1 MKLTVIYNN
10 NVVQLDVYEDME
22 LENLITYSES
32 EMENSFDQCQLMH
45 NNKPLVGAKR
55 TLKELGILDSDI
67 IMIVDRAQVQQSQ
80 SRPQAQSRQST
91 ADVNL
96 SALTDGITSNT
107 FNQVN
112 VDDKLSMTETSSTNI
127 LLDKTSQ
134 QWSPATRLVD
144 YVAIVGF
151 DFEANQRN
159 AKGRI
164 LQRFPE
170 KDWPDTRFIE
180 GIEFFCQP
188 LGWELTT
195 TPNQSHKYVPKFFQ
209 FVLTDIDVDRHY
221 CACLTFYEAVQRNIQ
236 SQHHQQQQQQQQH
249 DQELQ
254 QLQQT
259 QPQNHEDLLY
269 APKCIV
275 LISRLDYREVFRNC
289 LSIIYAVHVDNLRY
303 SLETLIGNLL
313 TAVKVPLYGGPS
325 VRFSLSAGDCLS
337 LQPPKTVTIPVTGTT
352 VYRLLEHL
360 GINNVVELFY
370 ALLTEHKILFYSQ
383 SYTRLNEACQGL
395 ISLMYPFK
403 YSHTYIPI
411 LPATLIEFLSTPTPF
426 IIGVHSSLKREISD
440 LLDVIVVD
448 IDGGSVKIPD
458 SLHVA
463 QLEEPYNSQL
473 ITLLLHITRP
483 QIIHADDAFNKSS
496 HVQPSSPDIMDK
508 EIRAIFLRTIT
519 QILQGYRSCLT
530 VVRIHPRSLISF
542 HKASFLGQRGFVD
555 NEFMTRL
562 LESMFFEKFVESRG
576 LPYRECDLFDDLHA
590 TLHERLQEERNDII
604 AIIRHI
610 KNLAHSL
617 WEHEN
622 PFSRPANQKALKP
635 SEENATRAVTKPFP
649 ILDREKI
656 ASTIAKEDR
665 KNSQTL
671 SEKSKSVAP
680 SLGLQSSYHYGQ
692 EASDS
697 SYDQFVPMGI
707 TAEQVKSEFNANEFV
722 INSARRLE
730 VMRNCVNC
738 IFDNKISDARKALP
752 AVLKALKNKSNRL
765 ALIDELACHL
775 GSQRAVLEHQQFD
788 LVVRLMNCAL
798 QHETHIDLN
807 GVAAKILPLAMEFCR
822 RLCTGVIQFAFTC
835 IQDHPVWSNQ
845 QFWES
850 SFYLDVEKD
859 VIALY
864 EPGMVQNAHQSNN
877 DIDLPNGENSN
888 NELKSS
894 PSSSSSLNK
903 TIINNSTQDICSDS
917 GLEVASKQ
925 LQLLNKLKEE
935 NRKDYVEK
943 WSKDEESTVYSQAVH
958 YANRIVC
965 MKVPLDIATR
975 STKNSNSN
983 SNDPH
988 MPPLGGNSS
997 QRTHSNGSD
1006 RNSNSDEESGFEDEA
1021 HVTNFS
1027 NSEIAA
1033 GVVKFVTRF
1042 VDKVCIDSCVGEEHI
1057 KALHTMVPQVVA
1069 MQIETLESVYRE
1081 SKRLPPVMKPKIT
1094 NPDMIEGEEIL
1105 MPGLR
1110 TYLLPDGRDKD
1121 NVKDESIGAQ
1131 IGGPVYLPAEG
1142 GIFVTNYRVIFKGR
1156 PCDPFYCEQTVVRS
1170 FPTATLTKEKRI
1182 TVHAVPAV
1190 DQYLQEGL
1198 QLRSNTFQLIRVAFD
1213 EEVTSESI
1221 DGFRKHVIRQR
1232 SPANIFQLFAFTSQ
1246 LVIPNKSIL
1255 LMQKTKNPKSATL
1268 KGFAKRTF
1276 MRTAQKAGLKKK
1288 DPNKNRYIFEGFSGN
1303 AKDSRTLA
1311 VGSTASSSSISD
1323 HLRSNEQADSLN
1335 ESTTSSDSQHRTS
1348 LTHLTSTMPRSTSNS
1363 SNSVITATPHIKI
1376 NQTSTNTLAKM
1387 AQMNYVK
1394 DYFRL
1399 NLGSITSSTQSSSNS
1414 SNMALSNFFQGSS
1427 NKHQRTYSNTNNS
1440 VDQCFITSVNLNYS
1454 VTRSYPGLVVVPS
1467 SLSDDCIVR
1476 ISRFYKSGRF
1486 PAVVWRHARTKALL
1500 LRSSGFQ
1507 GKGVIDAFKKT
1518 GQILYIM
1525 TEKALIKSI
1534 KPELYRSCEF
1544 IPLELHEVRQVKN
1557 NFVKFLRACVPSA
1570 PLPPHESESSLAKT
1584 IESLEWFVQ
1593 LKSILE
1599 CANNIVDLI
1608 DSQGKH
1614 VLLAIEEGWDL
1625 TPQITSIAQLCL
1637 DPYYRTFEG
1646 FRVLIEKEWLAFG
1659 HRFSHRSNH
1668 TIATPTS
1675 GFAPMFLQFLDLV
1688 HQIHSQF
1695 PLSFEFNQYYLKF
1708 IAYHHVSCRFRTFL
1722 LDCEAERSECGWLNE
1737 EIVSP
1742 AQTISS
1748 FGTKSN
1754 YVSSSGASSGS
1765 NNSSSNVNLNAIGRH
1780 SRQGSEV
1787 SDISLASSNQ
1797 NSNHH
1802 QETSTAKLTPT
1813 GQSSG
1818 SSNSK
1823 TLTPTPINTIGT
1835 SFWDYAD
1842 RLWNQSPIFFNYYY
1856 TPVNFLD
1863 PSKNIVL
1870 RPSSNM
1876 TMFKLWDYYTSEDL
1890 IHGPSYDTEVFNMN
1904 RQHQEELQAST
1915 DQSKASKRR
1924 LVVTNYDCIHLTQPD
1939 GLTHSMGELKSIE
1952 HEYNLNP
1959 SQWSNLWS
1967 KIETSL
1973 PVD

>member
-1 MKLTVIYNN
+1 
-10 NVVQLDVYEDME
+10 
-22 LENLITYSES
+22 
-32 EMENSFDQCQLMH
+32 
-45 NNKPLVGAKR
+45 
-55 TLKELGILDSDI
+55 
-67 IMIVDRAQVQQSQ
+67 
-80 SRPQAQSRQST
+80 
-91 ADVNL
+91 
-96 SALTDGITSNT
+96 
-107 FNQVN
+107 
-112 VDDKLSMTETSSTNI
+112 MT
-127 LLDKTSQ
+127 
-134 QWSPATRLVD
+134 TRLVD

-151 DFEANQRN
+151 NFEANQRN
-159 AKGRI
+159 VKGRI

-170 KDWPDTRFIE
+170 KDWPDTSFIE

-188 LGWELTT
+188 LGWEI
-195 TPNQSHKYVPKFFQ
+195 TPASDEQSQKLVPKFFQ

-221 CACLTFYEAVQRNIQ
+221 CACLTFYEAVQIRTQQSSQHQEQ
-236 SQHHQQQQQQQQH
+236 SQHQQQH
-249 DQELQ
+249 Q
-254 QLQQT
+254 QLQQFDI
-259 QPQNHEDLLY
+259 ELFY

-289 LSIIYAVHVDNLRY
+289 LNVFYAVHVDNLRY

-313 TAVKVPLYGGPS
+313 TCVKVPLYGGPS
-325 VRFSLSAGDCLS
+325 IRFSLSAGDCLA
-337 LQPPKTVTIPVTGTT
+337 LQPPQTGTIPVTSTT
-352 VYRLLEHL
+352 VYRLIEHL

-370 ALLTEHKILFYSQ
+370 ALLTEHKILFYSR

-426 IIGVHSSLKREISD
+426 IIGVHSSLKKEISD

-448 IDGGSVKIPD
+448 FDGGSVKIPD

-463 QLEEPYNSQL
+463 HLEEPYNSQL
-473 ITLLLHITRP
+473 ITLLIHITRP
-483 QIIHADDAFNKSS
+483 QIIHADDAFIKPSYA
-496 HVQPSSPDIMDK
+496 QPSSPDIMDK

-530 VVRIHPRSLISF
+530 VIRIHPKSLISF

-576 LPYRECDLFDDLHA
+576 LPHRDCDLFDDLHA
-590 TLHERLQEERNDII
+590 TLHERLQEERNDINV
-604 AIIRHI
+604 IIRHI

-622 PFSRPANQKALKP
+622 PVSRPPNQKALKP
-635 SEENATRAVTKPFP
+635 TKENATKIVTKPFP
-649 ILDREKI
+649 ALDGEKI
-656 ASTIAKEDR
+656 AAIIAKETR
-665 KNSQTL
+665 KNSETL
-671 SEKSKSVAP
+671 SEKSSPLTYESHSNQQNGIEA
-680 SLGLQSSYHYGQ
+680 LGAQMMSQVKY
-692 EASDS
+692 
-697 SYDQFVPMGI
+697 QFVPMGLS
-707 TAEQVKSEFNANEFV
+707 AEQVKNEFNANEFV

-752 AVLKALKNKSNRL
+752 AVLKALKNKANRL

-798 QHETHIDLN
+798 QHESHIDLN

-859 VIALY
+859 IKALY
-864 EPGMVQNAHQSNN
+864 RPNN
-877 DIDLPNGENSN
+877 TRSTSVEREMSHNNSSA
-888 NELKSS
+888 ELKSG
-894 PSSSSSLNK
+894 SSSSTLNR
-903 TIINNSTQDICSDS
+903 TIVNNSKENICSES
-917 GLEVASKQ
+917 GLEVASRQ
-925 LQLLNKLKEE
+925 LQLLNKLPDDKRKELIA
-935 NRKDYVEK
+935 R
-943 WSKDEESTVYSQAVH
+943 WSQDEESTVYSQAVH

-965 MKVPLDIATR
+965 MKVPLDIAVR
-975 STKNSNSN
+975 NSKATGNN
-983 SNDPH
+983 GNDQGPV
-988 MPPLGGNSS
+988 GGNLS

-1006 RNSNSDEESGFEDEA
+1006 RNSNSDEESGFEDENNL
-1021 HVTNFS
+1021 VNFS
-1027 NSEIAA
+1027 NSEVAA
-1033 GVVKFVTRF
+1033 SVVKFVTRF
-1042 VDKVCIDSCVGEEHI
+1042 VDKVCIESCVGDEHI
-1057 KALHTMVPQVVA
+1057 RALHTMIPQVVA

-1094 NPDMIEGEEIL
+1094 NPDMIEGEEVL

-1121 NVKDESIGAQ
+1121 NVKDESIGAH

-1142 GIFVTNYRVIFKGR
+1142 AIFITNYRIIFKGR
-1156 PCDPFYCEQTVVRS
+1156 PCDPFYSEQTVVRS

-1213 EEVTSESI
+1213 EEVTSDNI
-1221 DGFRKHVIRQR
+1221 DGFKKHVTRQR

-1246 LVIPNKSIL
+1246 LVIPNKSII

-1276 MRTAQKAGLKKK
+1276 MKTAQKAGLKKK
-1288 DPNKNRYIFEGFSGN
+1288 DPNKNRYISEGFSGS

-1311 VGSTASSSSISD
+1311 IGSTASSSSISD

-1335 ESTTSSDSQHRTS
+1335 ESTSSDHSQHQSS
-1348 LTHLTSTMPRSTSNS
+1348 LHLTSTIPRSTLAS
-1363 SNSVITATPHIKI
+1363 SNSVAPPHIKI
-1376 NQTSTNTLAKM
+1376 NGTSANTLVKM
-1387 AQMNYVK
+1387 SQMNYVK

-1399 NLGSITSSTQSSSNS
+1399 NLGSISTSNNGSNGS
-1414 SNMALSNFFQGSS
+1414 SNMPLSNFFQSS
-1427 NKHQRTYSNTNNS
+1427 SSKHQRTNSNSYNNIE
-1440 VDQCFITSVNLNYS
+1440 QCFITSVNLNYS
-1454 VTRSYPGLVVVPS
+1454 VTRSYPGLIVLPS
-1467 SLSDDCIVR
+1467 GITDECIIR
-1476 ISRFYKSGRF
+1476 ISRFYKSSRF

-1507 GKGVIDAFKKT
+1507 GKGIFDMFKKT

-1525 TEKALIKSI
+1525 TDKALIKSI
-1534 KPELYRSCEF
+1534 KPEMHRSCEF
-1544 IPLELHEVRQVKN
+1544 IPLDLHEVRQVKN
-1557 NFVKFLRACVPSA
+1557 NFVKFLRVCIPSA
-1570 PLPPHESESSLAKT
+1570 PLPPTDSEASLAKT
-1584 IESLEWFVQ
+1584 IESLEWFDQ
-1593 LKSILE
+1593 LKSIME
-1599 CANNIVDLI
+1599 CANKIVEMI
-1608 DSQGKH
+1608 DSQGKSI
-1614 VLLAIEEGWDL
+1614 LLAIEDGWDL

-1637 DPYYRTFEG
+1637 DPYYRTFDG

-1659 HRFSHRSNH
+1659 HRFSHRSSH
-1668 TIATPTS
+1668 TVATPPS

-1688 HQIHSQF
+1688 HQIHRQF

-1737 EIVSP
+1737 EI
-1742 AQTISS
+1742 ISQNPNNYN
-1748 FGTKSN
+1748 SN
-1754 YVSSSGASSGS
+1754 YGSSSGVSSGS
-1765 NNSSSNVNLNAIGRH
+1765 NNSSSNINLTAAGRH
-1780 SRQGSEV
+1780 SRQSSEV
-1787 SDISLASSNQ
+1787 SEIG
-1797 NSNHH
+1797 
-1802 QETSTAKLTPT
+1802 LTPVNAAN
-1813 GQSSG
+1813 QDSSSG
-1818 SSNSK
+1818 RATSNSPSSGAGNNK

-1835 SFWDYAD
+1835 SFWDYAE

-1863 PSKNIVL
+1863 PSKNVVL
-1870 RPSSNM
+1870 KPSSNIA
-1876 TMFKLWDYYTSEDL
+1876 MFKLWDYYTSEDL
-1890 IHGPSYDTEVFNMN
+1890 IHGPSYDTEVFGMT

-1924 LVVTNYDCIHLTQPD
+1924 QVSTNYDCIHLTQPD
-1939 GLTHSMGELKSIE
+1939 GLTQAMGDLKSIE

>member
-1 MKLTVIYNN
+1 MSI
-10 NVVQLDVYEDME
+10 
-22 LENLITYSES
+22 
-32 EMENSFDQCQLMH
+32 
-45 NNKPLVGAKR
+45 PG
-55 TLKELGILDSDI
+55 
-67 IMIVDRAQVQQSQ
+67 
-80 SRPQAQSRQST
+80 RQSP
-91 ADVNL
+91 
-96 SALTDGITSNT
+96 
-107 FNQVN
+107 
-112 VDDKLSMTETSSTNI
+112 STN
-127 LLDKTSQ
+127 
-134 QWSPATRLVD
+134 RLVD

-170 KDWPDTRFIE
+170 IDWPDTSFIE

-195 TPNQSHKYVPKFFQ
+195 TPPDSHKYVPKFFQ

-221 CACLTFYEAVQRNIQ
+221 CACLTFYECIQRQIL
-236 SQHHQQQQQQQQH
+236 QQQQS
-249 DQELQ
+249 Q
-254 QLQQT
+254 QLQQY
-259 QPQNHEDLLY
+259 QEQQLQLQNQHLQQTRSVNQSNITY

-275 LISRLDYREVFRNC
+275 LISRLDYREVFKNC
-289 LSIIYAVHVDNLRY
+289 LSIFYAVHVDNLRY

-313 TAVKVPLYGGPS
+313 TTVKVPLFGGPS
-325 VRFSLSAGDCLS
+325 IRFSLSAGDCLA
-337 LQPPKTVTIPVTGTT
+337 LQPPQTDTIPVTSTT

-360 GINNVVELFY
+360 GINNVVQLFY

-448 IDGGSVKIPD
+448 IDGGSVKVPD

-463 QLEEPYNSQL
+463 HLEEPYNSQL
-473 ITLLLHITRP
+473 VDLLIHITRP
-483 QIIHADDAFNKSS
+483 QIIHADDAFNKPSQA
-496 HVQPSSPDIMDK
+496 QPSSPDIMDK

-530 VVRIHPRSLISF
+530 VIRIHPKSLISF

-576 LPYRECDLFDDLHA
+576 LPYRDCDLFDELHA
-590 TLHERLQEERNDII
+590 SLHERLQEERSDIN

-610 KNLAHSL
+610 KTLAHSL

-622 PFSRPANQKALKP
+622 PISRPLNQKALKP
-635 SEENATRAVTKPFP
+635 TEENANLIVTKPFP
-649 ILDREKI
+649 VLDKEKI
-656 ASTIAKEDR
+656 ADIIAKQTR
-665 KNSQTL
+665 KNSETL
-671 SEKSKSVAP
+671 SEKTRSCE
-680 SLGLQSSYHYGQ
+680 GSSMLPANGIETSGSQ
-692 EASDS
+692 ITIRTSC
-697 SYDQFVPMGI
+697 QFVPMGL

-752 AVLKALKNKSNRL
+752 AVLKALKNKANRL

-798 QHETHIDLN
+798 QHESHIDLN
-807 GVAAKILPLAMEFCR
+807 GVAARILPLAMEFCR

-864 EPGMVQNAHQSNN
+864 GPSNQNVRSSSVEKEIAHDTS
-877 DIDLPNGENSN
+877 IAEAR
-888 NELKSS
+888 SS
-894 PSSSSSLNK
+894 PSSSSTLNK
-903 TIINNSTQDICSDS
+903 TIMNNYQSEICSES
-917 GLEVASKQ
+917 GLEIASKQ
-925 LQLLNKLKEE
+925 LQLIQKLPDESRRE
-935 NRKDYVEK
+935 LIDRC
-943 WSKDEESTVYSQAVH
+943 SKDEESTVYSQAVH

-975 STKNSNSN
+975 SSKNVN
-983 SNDPH
+983 
-988 MPPLGGNSS
+988 GNNNNEPQSLIYGSSS

-1006 RNSNSDEESGFEDEA
+1006 RNSNSDEESGFEDETNIA
-1021 HVTNFS
+1021 HFS
-1027 NSEIAA
+1027 NSEVAA
-1033 GVVKFVTRF
+1033 GVVRFVTRF
-1042 VDKVCIDSCVGEEHI
+1042 VDKVCIDSCVGENHI
-1057 KALHTMVPQVVA
+1057 KALHTMIPQVVA

-1121 NVKDESIGAQ
+1121 NVKDESIGAH

-1142 GIFVTNYRVIFKGR
+1142 GIFITNYRVIFKGR

-1213 EEVTSESI
+1213 EEVSSESI
-1221 DGFRKHVIRQR
+1221 DCFRKHVIRQR

-1246 LVIPNKSIL
+1246 LVTPNKSIL
-1255 LMQKTKNPKSATL
+1255 LMQKTKMPKSATL
-1268 KGFAKRTF
+1268 KGLAKRTF
-1276 MRTAQKAGLKKK
+1276 MKTAQKAGLKKK
-1288 DPNKNRYIFEGFSGN
+1288 DPNKNRYIFEGFTGSS
-1303 AKDSRTLA
+1303 KDSRTLA
-1311 VGSTASSSSISD
+1311 IGSTASSSSISD
-1323 HLRSNEQADSLN
+1323 HHRSNEQADSLN
-1335 ESTTSSDSQHRTS
+1335 ESTASSDHSQHQSS
-1348 LTHLTSTMPRSTSNS
+1348 LHLTSTMPRSPLGSSSSVVTSS
-1363 SNSVITATPHIKI
+1363 PHIKI
-1376 NQTSTNTLAKM
+1376 SQSSANTLVKM

-1399 NLGSITSSTQSSSNS
+1399 NLGNISSCTTSSGSSSNTV
-1414 SNMALSNFFQGSS
+1414 LSNFFQGSS
-1427 NKHQRTYSNTNNS
+1427 NKHQRTSSNSNNS
-1440 VDQCFITSVNLNYS
+1440 IDQCFITPINLNYS

-1467 SLSDDCIVR
+1467 SLTDESIIR
-1476 ISRFYKSGRF
+1476 ISRFYKSSRF

-1500 LRSSGFQ
+1500 LRSGGFQ
-1507 GKGVIDAFKKT
+1507 GKGIFDAFKKT
-1518 GQILYIM
+1518 GETLYIM

-1534 KPELYRSCEF
+1534 KPEMHKSCEF
-1544 IPLELHEVRQVKN
+1544 IPLDLHEVRHVKS

-1570 PLPPHESESSLAKT
+1570 PLPPHEAESSLAKT

-1593 LKSILE
+1593 LQSILE
-1599 CANNIVDLI
+1599 CSNKIVDLI
-1608 DSQGKH
+1608 DSEGRS

-1668 TIATPTS
+1668 TIASPTS

-1688 HQIHSQF
+1688 HQIHRQF

-1722 LDCEAERSECGWLNE
+1722 LDCEAERFECGWLNE
-1737 EIVSP
+1737 EIISP
-1742 AQTISS
+1742 AQSLNS
-1748 FGTKSN
+1748 FGPKSN
-1754 YVSSSGASSGS
+1754 YNSSSGASSGS
-1765 NNSSSNVNLNAIGRH
+1765 NNSSSNMNLNALGRH

-1787 SDISLASSNQ
+1787 SDINLSPTN
-1797 NSNHH
+1797 
-1802 QETSTAKLTPT
+1802 PT
-1813 GQSSG
+1813 GHQDTFRSTINSQTSG
-1818 SSNSK
+1818 SGTNK
-1823 TLTPTPINTIGT
+1823 TLTSTPINTIGT

-1842 RLWNQSPIFFNYYY
+1842 KLWNQSPIFFNYYY

-1863 PSKNIVL
+1863 PLKNVVL
-1870 RPSSNM
+1870 RPSLGIA
-1876 TMFKLWDYYTSEDL
+1876 MFKLWDYYTSEDL
-1890 IHGPSYDTEVFNMN
+1890 IHGPSYDIEVFNMN

-1915 DQSKASKRR
+1915 DQSKMSKRR
-1924 LVVTNYDCIHLTQPD
+1924 LVVTNYDCVHLTQPD
-1939 GLTHSMGELKSIE
+1939 GLTHLMGELKYIE
-1952 HEYNLNP
+1952 HEYSLNP
-1959 SQWSNLWS
+1959 SHWSDLWS

>member
-1 MKLTVIYNN
+1 MTI
-10 NVVQLDVYEDME
+10 
-22 LENLITYSES
+22 
-32 EMENSFDQCQLMH
+32 
-45 NNKPLVGAKR
+45 VGSKIAV
-55 TLKELGILDSDI
+55 TH
-67 IMIVDRAQVQQSQ
+67 
-80 SRPQAQSRQST
+80 
-91 ADVNL
+91 
-96 SALTDGITSNT
+96 
-107 FNQVN
+107 
-112 VDDKLSMTETSSTNI
+112 
-127 LLDKTSQ
+127 
-134 QWSPATRLVD
+134 RLVD
-144 YVAIVGF
+144 YIAIVGF

-170 KDWPDTRFIE
+170 KDWPDTSFIE

-188 LGWELTT
+188 LGWEIT
-195 TPNQSHKYVPKFFQ
+195 NRKCVPKFFQ

-221 CACLTFYEAVQRNIQ
+221 CACLTFYEEVQKHLKTQQQHQ
-236 SQHHQQQQQQQQH
+236 SLPQQNLEQQLCQQQQQQ
-249 DQELQ
+249 
-254 QLQQT
+254 T
-259 QPQNHEDLLY
+259 NLY

-289 LSIIYAVHVDNLRY
+289 LSIFYAVHVDNLGY

-313 TAVKVPLYGGPS
+313 TTVKVPTFGGNS
-325 VRFSLSAGDCLS
+325 IRFSLSAGDCLA
-337 LQPPKTVTIPVTGTT
+337 LQPPKTDTIPVTSTT
-352 VYRLLEHL
+352 VYRLVEHL

-370 ALLTEHKILFYSQ
+370 AVLTEHKILFYST

-463 QLEEPYNSQL
+463 HLEEPYNSQL
-473 ITLLLHITRP
+473 VTLLVHITRP
-483 QIIHADDAFNKSS
+483 HIIHADDAFVKPS
-496 HVQPSSPDIMDK
+496 HAQPSSPDIMDK

-519 QILQGYRSCLT
+519 HILQGYRSCLT
-530 VVRIHPRSLISF
+530 VVRIHPKSLISF

-562 LESMFFEKFVESRG
+562 LESMFFEKFVEARG
-576 LPYRECDLFDDLHA
+576 LPYRDCDLFDELHA
-590 TLHERLQEERNDII
+590 TLHERLQEEKYDIN
-604 AIIRHI
+604 AIIHHI
-610 KNLAHSL
+610 KSLALSL
-617 WEHEN
+617 LEHEN
-622 PFSRPANQKALKP
+622 PVTRPPDQKPLKP
-635 SEENATRAVTKPFP
+635 TEENANEIVTKPFP
-649 ILDREKI
+649 LLDGDKI
-656 ASTIAKEDR
+656 ADIIAKETR
-665 KNSQTL
+665 KNSETL
-671 SEKSKSVAP
+671 SEKTR
-680 SLGLQSSYHYGQ
+680 SLVTLQTTEHQQQNGF
-692 EASDS
+692 EPVNLTGC
-697 SYDQFVPMGI
+697 QFVPMGLS
-707 TAEQVKSEFNANEFV
+707 AEQVKNEFDANEFV

-752 AVLKALKNKSNRL
+752 AVLKALKNKANRL
-765 ALIDELACHL
+765 ALIDELGCHL

-798 QHETHIDLN
+798 QHESHIDLN

-864 EPGMVQNAHQSNN
+864 EAGNQNTRATSVDRQSHH
-877 DIDLPNGENSN
+877 DNSTS
-888 NELKSS
+888 ELKSS
-894 PSSSSSLNK
+894 PSSSSTLNR
-903 TIINNSTQDICSDS
+903 TVIHNSYSDIHYDS

-925 LQLLNKLKEE
+925 LKLLNKLPEEKRKEL
-935 NRKDYVEK
+935 VER
-943 WSKDEESTVYSQAVH
+943 WSQEEESTVYSQAVH

-965 MKVPLDIATR
+965 MKVPLDIAT
-975 STKNSNSN
+975 KNSKNN
-983 SNDPH
+983 NNNGNNNGEQQTG
-988 MPPLGGNSS
+988 LYGNSS

-1006 RNSNSDEESGFEDEA
+1006 RISNSDEESGFEDESNA
-1021 HVTNFS
+1021 NNFS
-1027 NSEIAA
+1027 NSEVAS

-1042 VDKVCIDSCVGEEHI
+1042 VDKVCIDSCVGEMHI
-1057 KALHTMVPQVVA
+1057 KALHTMIPQVVA

-1105 MPGLR
+1105 MSGLR

-1121 NVKDESIGAQ
+1121 NVKDESIGAH

-1246 LVIPNKSIL
+1246 LAEPNKVSIL
-1255 LMQKTKNPKSATL
+1255 TQKTKNPKSATL
-1268 KGFAKRTF
+1268 KGFAKRI
-1276 MRTAQKAGLKKK
+1276 MPLAHKAGLKKK
-1288 DPNKNRYIFEGFSGN
+1288 DPTKNRYISGKT
-1303 AKDSRTLA
+1303 KDSRTLA
-1311 VGSTASSSSISD
+1311 VGSTPSSSSISD
-1323 HLRSNEQADSLN
+1323 HLSSRNNNNEQANSLN
-1335 ESTTSSDSQHRTS
+1335 ESTTSSDHSQNHHQSS
-1348 LTHLTSTMPRSTSNS
+1348 LRLTMPRSPLGSN
-1363 SNSVITATPHIKI
+1363 NSVAGQQHIKI
-1376 NQTSTNTLAKM
+1376 NQTCANTLAKM
-1387 AQMNYVK
+1387 VQMNYVK

-1399 NLGSITSSTQSSSNS
+1399 NLGNLSPSSTTTYTVSST
-1414 SNMALSNFFQGSS
+1414 NMGLANFFQGSS
-1427 NKHQRTYSNTNNS
+1427 SKQHRVISNFNNNNN
-1440 VDQCFITSVNLNYS
+1440 VTTEQCVITSVNLNYS
-1454 VTRSYPGLVVVPS
+1454 VTRSYPGLVVVPAS
-1467 SLSDDCIVR
+1467 VNDECIIR
-1476 ISRFYKSGRF
+1476 ISRFYKSSRF

-1507 GKGVIDAFKKT
+1507 GKGIFDAFKKT
-1518 GQILYIM
+1518 GQVLYIM
-1525 TEKALIKSI
+1525 TEKAIIKSI
-1534 KPELYRSCEF
+1534 KPEMHRSCEF

-1557 NFVKFLRACVPSA
+1557 NFTKFVKSCIPSA
-1570 PLPPHESESSLAKT
+1570 PITAHESESNSSRPP
-1584 IESLEWFVQ
+1584 ECLEWFLQ
-1593 LKSILE
+1593 MKSILDS
-1599 CANNIVDLI
+1599 ANSIVDLV
-1608 DSQGKH
+1608 DSQGKS

-1625 TPQITSIAQLCL
+1625 TPQITSLAQLCL

-1646 FRVLIEKEWLAFG
+1646 FRVLIEKDWLAFG

-1668 TIATPTS
+1668 TIITPTS

-1688 HQIHSQF
+1688 HQIHRQF

-1708 IAYHHVSCRFRTFL
+1708 LAYHHVSCRFRTFL

-1737 EIVSP
+1737 EIISP
-1742 AQTISS
+1742 AQSLSS
-1748 FGTKSN
+1748 FGPNTN
-1754 YVSSSGASSGS
+1754 YTSSSGASSGS
-1765 NNSSSNVNLNAIGRH
+1765 NNSASNMNLNAIGRH

-1787 SDISLASSNQ
+1787 SEINLAANLSTNNQ
-1797 NSNHH
+1797 Y
-1802 QETSTAKLTPT
+1802 QD
-1813 GQSSG
+1813 
-1818 SSNSK
+1818 SNSTRTVNNSSPGSANNK
-1823 TLTPTPINTIGT
+1823 TLTAQAPMNTIGT

-1842 RLWNQSPIFFNYYY
+1842 KLWNQSPIFFNYYY

-1863 PSKNIVL
+1863 PSKNVVL
-1870 RPSSNM
+1870 KPSSDIAI
-1876 TMFKLWDYYTSEDL
+1876 FKLWDYYTSEDL
-1890 IHGPSYDTEVFNMN
+1890 IHGPSYDIEVFNMN
-1904 RQHQEELQAST
+1904 RQHQEELQASS
-1915 DQSKASKRR
+1915 DQTKASKRR
-1924 LVVTNYDCIHLTQPD
+1924 LVVTNYDCVHLTQPD
-1939 GLTHSMGELKSIE
+1939 GLTQSMGDLKAIE
-1952 HEYNLNP
+1952 NEYNLNP

>member
-1 MKLTVIYNN
+1 MG
-10 NVVQLDVYEDME
+10 
-22 LENLITYSES
+22 S
-32 EMENSFDQCQLMH
+32 
-45 NNKPLVGAKR
+45 NK
-55 TLKELGILDSDI
+55 
-67 IMIVDRAQVQQSQ
+67 
-80 SRPQAQSRQST
+80 
-91 ADVNL
+91 
-96 SALTDGITSNT
+96 
-107 FNQVN
+107 
-112 VDDKLSMTETSSTNI
+112 SST
-127 LLDKTSQ
+127 KTITMAANKLRNQ
-134 QWSPATRLVD
+134 HQFERLVD

-159 AKGRI
+159 TKGRI

-170 KDWPDTRFIE
+170 KDWPDTSFID

-188 LGWELTT
+188 LGWELTVASDGQSNT
-195 TPNQSHKYVPKFFQ
+195 NSPTQQQLHQSHRFAPKFFQ

-221 CACLTFYEAVQRNIQ
+221 CTCLTFYESVQRQI
-236 SQHHQQQQQQQQH
+236 QHHQQQQQQQQQILH
-249 DQELQ
+249 HHQ
-254 QLQQT
+254 QQQQHT
-259 QPQNHEDLLY
+259 SNNPHETLLY

-275 LISRLDYREVFRNC
+275 LISRFDFKEVFRNC
-289 LSIIYAVHVDNLRY
+289 LSIFYAVHVDNLRY

-313 TAVKVPLYGGPS
+313 CTVRVPIYGGPP
-325 VRFSLSAGDCLS
+325 VRFSLSAGDCLA
-337 LQPPKTVTIPVTGTT
+337 LQPPQTDTIPVTSTT
-352 VYRLLEHL
+352 VYRLVEHL

-411 LPATLIEFLSTPTPF
+411 LPSALIEFLSTPTPF

-463 QLEEPYNSQL
+463 HLEEPYNSQL
-473 ITLLLHITRP
+473 INLLIHITKP
-483 QIIHADDAFNKSS
+483 QLIHADDAFNNPS
-496 HVQPSSPDIMDK
+496 HSQPSSPDFMDK

-530 VVRIHPRSLISF
+530 VIRIHPKSLISF

-576 LPYRECDLFDDLHA
+576 LPYRDCDLFDELHSA
-590 TLHERLQEERNDII
+590 LHERLQEERNDIN

-610 KNLAHSL
+610 KMLAHSL

-622 PFSRPANQKALKP
+622 PVARPANQKALKP
-635 SEENATRAVTKPFP
+635 SIENANKIVTKPFP
-649 ILDREKI
+649 MLDARKI
-656 ASTIAKEDR
+656 AEILATETR
-665 KNSQTL
+665 KNSETL
-671 SEKSKSVAP
+671 SEKSI
-680 SLGLQSSYHYGQ
+680 SLTSSASNQSNAKENSYAIKY
-692 EASDS
+692 
-697 SYDQFVPMGI
+697 QFVPMGLS
-707 TAEQVKSEFNANEFV
+707 AEQVKSEFNANEFV

-765 ALIDELACHL
+765 ALIEELACHL

-798 QHETHIDLN
+798 QHESHIDLN

-859 VIALY
+859 IIALY
-864 EPGMVQNAHQSNN
+864 AQNDEQNRSANS
-877 DIDLPNGENSN
+877 DRDGEASTSGLPTSA
-888 NELKSS
+888 
-894 PSSSSSLNK
+894 PSSTSSLNR
-903 TIINNSTQDICSDS
+903 TVVNASLDDLRLET
-917 GLEVASKQ
+917 GLEVASRQIQMLDKIPM
-925 LQLLNKLKEE
+925 
-935 NRKDYVEK
+935 EK
-943 WSKDEESTVYSQAVH
+943 RYELIDRCSKDEESTVYSQAVH

-965 MKVPLDIATR
+965 MKVPLDIAIR
-975 STKNSNSN
+975 STKSTNPNNSN
-983 SNDPH
+983 NDTQPGT
-988 MPPLGGNSS
+988 LAGNNSS

-1006 RNSNSDEESGFEDEA
+1006 RNSNSDEESGFEDESNMN
-1021 HVTNFS
+1021 TFS
-1027 NSEIAA
+1027 NSEVAA

-1042 VDKVCIDSCVGEEHI
+1042 VDKVCIDSCVGEDHLRS
-1057 KALHTMVPQVVA
+1057 LHAMIPQVVA

-1094 NPDMIEGEEIL
+1094 NPDLIDGEELL

-1121 NVKDESIGAQ
+1121 NVKDESIGAH

-1142 GIFVTNYRVIFKGR
+1142 GIFVTNYRIIFKGR

-1170 FPTATLTKEKRI
+1170 FPTATLTKEKKI
-1182 TVHAVPAV
+1182 SVHAVPAV

-1198 QLRSNTFQLIRVAFD
+1198 QLRSNTFQLMRVAFD
-1213 EEVTSESI
+1213 EEVTSENI

-1232 SPANIFQLFAFTSQ
+1232 SPATIFQLFAFTSQ
-1246 LVIPNKSIL
+1246 LLVPNKSIL
-1255 LMQKTKNPKSATL
+1255 LTQKTKNPKSATL

-1276 MRTAQKAGLKKK
+1276 MKTAQRAGLKKK
-1288 DPNKNRYIFEGFSGN
+1288 DPNKNRYIFDGFSGSS
-1303 AKDSRTLA
+1303 KDSKTLA
-1311 VGSTASSSSISD
+1311 IGSTASSSSMSD
-1323 HLRSNEQADSLN
+1323 HMRSNEQMDSLN
-1335 ESTTSSDSQHRTS
+1335 ESTASSDQSQHQSS
-1348 LTHLTSTMPRSTSNS
+1348 LHLKSTLPRPIVPPS
-1363 SNSVITATPHIKI
+1363 PQIKI
-1376 NQTSTNTLAKM
+1376 QQSGANTLAKM

-1399 NLGSITSSTQSSSNS
+1399 NLGSITSSSASSSSS
-1414 SNMALSNFFQGSS
+1414 SNMALANFFQSSS
-1427 NKHQRTYSNTNNS
+1427 NKHQRTFSNGNNNNIP
-1440 VDQCFITSVNLNYS
+1440 DQCFITSINLNYS
-1454 VTRSYPGLVVVPS
+1454 ITRSYPGLVVLPPG
-1467 SLSDDCIVR
+1467 LTEDCVVR
-1476 ISRFYKSGRF
+1476 MSRFYKSNRF
-1486 PAVVWRHARTKALL
+1486 PAVIWRHARTKALL

-1507 GKGVIDAFKKT
+1507 GKGIFDMYKKT
-1518 GQILYIM
+1518 GDVLYIM
-1525 TEKALIKSI
+1525 TEKALIKNI
-1534 KPELYRSCEF
+1534 KTELHRTCEF
-1544 IPLELHEVRQVKN
+1544 IPLDLHEVRQVKT
-1557 NFVKFLRACVPSA
+1557 NFAKFLRACIPSA
-1570 PLPPHESESSLAKT
+1570 PLPPLDSESSLTKT
-1584 IESLEWFVQ
+1584 IEGLGWFEQ

-1599 CANNIVDLI
+1599 CANSIVDLI
-1608 DSQGKH
+1608 DNQGKS
-1614 VLLAIEEGWDL
+1614 VLLAIEDGWDL
-1625 TPQITSIAQLCL
+1625 TPQITSISQLCL
-1637 DPYYRTFEG
+1637 DPYYRTFDG

-1668 TIATPTS
+1668 TIASPTS

-1688 HQIHSQF
+1688 HQIHRQF

-1722 LDCEAERSECGWLNE
+1722 LDCEAERSELGWLNE

-1742 AQTISS
+1742 AQSLSS
-1748 FGTKSN
+1748 FGPKSIHGSSSG
-1754 YVSSSGASSGS
+1754 VSSSS
-1765 NNSSSNVNLNAIGRH
+1765 NNSASNMNLNAIGRH

-1787 SDISLASSNQ
+1787 SEINIAPASPMSHPD
-1797 NSNHH
+1797 S
-1802 QETSTAKLTPT
+1802 P
-1813 GQSSG
+1813 SG
-1818 SSNSK
+1818 KPSPGLQGANNGK
-1823 TLTPTPINTIGT
+1823 TLTPPTMNYIGT

-1842 RLWNQSPIFFNYYY
+1842 RLWSQSPIFFNYYY

-1863 PSKNIVL
+1863 PTKNAVL
-1870 RPSSNM
+1870 KTSANIA
-1876 TMFKLWDYYTSEDL
+1876 MFKLWDYYTSEDL
-1890 IHGPSYDTEVFNMN
+1890 IHGPSYDTEVFTMTK
-1904 RQHQEELQAST
+1904 QHQEELQASIE
-1915 DQSKASKRR
+1915 QSNISKRR
-1924 LVVTNYDCIHLTQPD
+1924 LVVTNYDSAHLTQPD
-1939 GLTHSMGELKSIE
+1939 GLTQLMGDLKNIE

>member
-1 MKLTVIYNN
+1 MI
-10 NVVQLDVYEDME
+10 D
-22 LENLITYSES
+22 I
-32 EMENSFDQCQLMH
+32 
-45 NNKPLVGAKR
+45 GA
-55 TLKELGILDSDI
+55 
-67 IMIVDRAQVQQSQ
+67 
-80 SRPQAQSRQST
+80 
-91 ADVNL
+91 N
-96 SALTDGITSNT
+96 LTDPMFMGIT
-107 FNQVN
+107 
-112 VDDKLSMTETSSTNI
+112 
-127 LLDKTSQ
+127 
-134 QWSPATRLVD
+134 TRLVD
-144 YVAIVGF
+144 YIAIVGF

-170 KDWPDTRFIE
+170 QDWPDTSFIE

-188 LGWELTT
+188 LGWELTA
-195 TPNQSHKYVPKFFQ
+195 TPQQSQKYIPKFFQ

-221 CACLTFYEAVQRNIQ
+221 CACLTFYETVHRQLP
-236 SQHHQQQQQQQQH
+236 QQQQ
-249 DQELQ
+249 EQ
-254 QLQQT
+254 QLQQ
-259 QPQNHEDLLY
+259 QNQETILY

-275 LISRLDYREVFRNC
+275 LISRLDYREIFRNC
-289 LSIIYAVHVDNLRY
+289 LSIFYAVHVDNLSF
-303 SLETLIGNLL
+303 SLESLIGNLL
-313 TAVKVPLYGGPS
+313 ACVKVPLYGGPPI
-325 VRFSLSAGDCLS
+325 RFSLSAGDCLA
-337 LQPPKTVTIPVTGTT
+337 LQPPQTDTIPVTCTT
-352 VYRLLEHL
+352 VYRLVEHL
-360 GINNVVELFY
+360 GINNVVQLFY

-448 IDGGSVKIPD
+448 IDGGSVKVPD

-463 QLEEPYNSQL
+463 HLEEPCNSQL
-473 ITLLLHITRP
+473 VTLLVHITRP
-483 QIIHADDAFNKSS
+483 QLIHADDAFIQSG
-496 HVQPSSPDIMDK
+496 HAQPSSPDIMDK
-508 EIRAIFLRTIT
+508 EIRAVFLRTIT

-530 VVRIHPRSLISF
+530 VMRIHPRNLISF

-555 NEFMTRL
+555 NDFMTRL
-562 LESMFFEKFVESRG
+562 LESMFFEKFVEARG
-576 LPYRECDLFDDLHA
+576 SPYRDCDLFDELHA
-590 TLHERLQEERNDII
+590 TLHERLQEERNDIG

-610 KNLAHSL
+610 KNLAHFL

-622 PFSRPANQKALKP
+622 PISRPPNQKALRP
-635 SEENATRAVTKPFP
+635 TDENATKIVAKPFP
-649 ILDREKI
+649 LLDSEVI
-656 ASTIAKEDR
+656 ASIINRETR
-665 KNSQTL
+665 KNSETL
-671 SEKSKSVAP
+671 SEKSKSFCANNTSSQYNGAEALGFSPAP
-680 SLGLQSSYHYGQ
+680 YVKR
-692 EASDS
+692 
-697 SYDQFVPMGI
+697 QFVPMGLS
-707 TAEQVKSEFNANEFV
+707 AEEVKSEFDANEFV

-752 AVLKALKNKSNRL
+752 AVLKALKNKANRL

-798 QHETHIDLN
+798 QHESHIDLN
-807 GVAAKILPLAMEFCR
+807 GVAARILPLAMEFCR

-864 EPGMVQNAHQSNN
+864 GSGQQSIRSASVERESNH
-877 DIDLPNGENSN
+877 DNSN
-888 NELKSS
+888 CELKSS
-894 PSSSSSLNK
+894 LSSSSTLNK
-903 TIINNSTQDICSDS
+903 TIVNNYYKDFCSDS
-917 GLEVASKQ
+917 GLEIASKQ
-925 LQLLNKLKEE
+925 LQYLSKLPEEGKKELI
-935 NRKDYVEK
+935 EK

-965 MKVPLDIATR
+965 MKVPLDITTR
-975 STKNSNSN
+975 SSAKSTNNN
-983 SNDPH
+983 GGNDAQGPVA
-988 MPPLGGNSS
+988 GNSS

-1006 RNSNSDEESGFEDEA
+1006 RQSNSDDESRYEDEGN
-1021 HVTNFS
+1021 VNNVN

-1033 GVVKFVTRF
+1033 GVIKFVTRF

-1057 KALHTMVPQVVA
+1057 KALHLMIPQVVA

-1094 NPDMIEGEEIL
+1094 NPDLIEGEELL

-1121 NVKDESIGAQ
+1121 NLKDESIGAH
-1131 IGGPVYLPAEG
+1131 IGGAIFLPAEG
-1142 GIFVTNYRVIFKGR
+1142 GIFVTNYRVIYKGR
-1156 PCDPFYCEQTVVRS
+1156 PCDPFYSEQTVVRS

-1190 DQYLQEGL
+1190 DQYLQEGM
-1198 QLRSNTFQLIRVAFD
+1198 QLRSNTFQLIRIAFD
-1213 EEVTSESI
+1213 EEVTSENI
-1221 DGFRKHVIRQR
+1221 EGFRKHVIRQR
-1232 SPANIFQLFAFTSQ
+1232 SPANIFHLFAFTSQ
-1246 LVIPNKSIL
+1246 LVTPNKSIL
-1255 LMQKTKNPKSATL
+1255 LTQKTKNPKSATL

-1276 MRTAQKAGLKKK
+1276 MKTAQKAGLKKK
-1288 DPNKNRYIFEGFSGN
+1288 DPNKNRYIFDGFSGSS
-1303 AKDSRTLA
+1303 KDSRTLA
-1311 VGSTASSSSISD
+1311 LGSTTSSSSISD
-1323 HLRSNEQADSLN
+1323 HRSNEQADSPN
-1335 ESTTSSDSQHRTS
+1335 ESTTSSDQSQHQSS
-1348 LTHLTSTMPRSTSNS
+1348 LHLTALIPRATLGLSSSAASNS
-1363 SNSVITATPHIKI
+1363 PHIKI
-1376 NQTSTNTLAKM
+1376 NQTSANTLAKM

-1399 NLGSITSSTQSSSNS
+1399 NLGNIAASYATSNSSSNTP
-1414 SNMALSNFFQGSS
+1414 LSNFFQVSS
-1427 NKHQRTYSNTNNS
+1427 NKHQRMNSNSNNI
-1440 VDQCFITSVNLNYS
+1440 VDQCLITSVNLNYS

-1467 SLSDDCIVR
+1467 SITDECLQR
-1476 ISRFYKSGRF
+1476 ISRFYKSSRF

-1518 GQILYIM
+1518 GQVLYIM

-1534 KPELYRSCEF
+1534 KPEMHRSCEF
-1544 IPLELHEVRQVKN
+1544 IPLDLHEVRQVKN
-1557 NFVKFLRACVPSA
+1557 NFVKFLRACVPSG
-1570 PLPPHESESSLAKT
+1570 PLPSNESESSLAKT
-1584 IESLEWFVQ
+1584 IENLEWFVQ

-1599 CANNIVDLI
+1599 CANSIVDLI
-1608 DSQGKH
+1608 DTQGKS
-1614 VLLAIEEGWDL
+1614 VLLAIEDGWDL

-1668 TIATPTS
+1668 TIASPTS

-1688 HQIHSQF
+1688 HQIHRQF

-1722 LDCEAERSECGWLNE
+1722 LDCEAERAECGWLNE
-1737 EIVSP
+1737 EIKSP
-1742 AQTISS
+1742 AQSLNS
-1748 FGTKSN
+1748 FGPKPN
-1754 YVSSSGASSGS
+1754 YSSSSGASNGTGT
-1765 NNSSSNVNLNAIGRH
+1765 SSSNLNNNAIGRH

-1787 SDISLASSNQ
+1787 SEISLSPTNPVGHQDSSSIRSSNTQ
-1797 NSNHH
+1797 SMSAGSN
-1802 QETSTAKLTPT
+1802 
-1813 GQSSG
+1813 
-1818 SSNSK
+1818 K
-1823 TLTPTPINTIGT
+1823 TLTPTPMNTIGT

-1842 RLWNQSPIFFNYYY
+1842 KLWSQSPIFFNYYY

-1863 PSKNIVL
+1863 PAKNVVL
-1870 RPSSNM
+1870 RPNSSIAV
-1876 TMFKLWDYYTSEDL
+1876 FKLWDYYTSEDL
-1890 IHGPSYDTEVFNMN
+1890 IHGPSYDIEVFNMT

-1924 LVVTNYDCIHLTQPD
+1924 LVVTNHDSIHLTQPD
-1939 GLTHSMGELKSIE
+1939 GLTQLMGDLKNIE
-1952 HEYNLNP
+1952 NEYNLNP
-1959 SQWSNLWS
+1959 SQWSTLWS

>member
-1 MKLTVIYNN
+1 M
-10 NVVQLDVYEDME
+10 
-22 LENLITYSES
+22 
-32 EMENSFDQCQLMH
+32 
-45 NNKPLVGAKR
+45 A
-55 TLKELGILDSDI
+55 
-67 IMIVDRAQVQQSQ
+67 
-80 SRPQAQSRQST
+80 
-91 ADVNL
+91 
-96 SALTDGITSNT
+96 
-107 FNQVN
+107 
-112 VDDKLSMTETSSTNI
+112 
-127 LLDKTSQ
+127 
-134 QWSPATRLVD
+134 RLVD

-159 AKGRI
+159 TKGRI

-170 KDWPDTRFIE
+170 RDWPDTSFID

-188 LGWELTT
+188 LGWEITYE
-195 TPNQSHKYVPKFFQ
+195 PQDCQKYVPKFFQ

-221 CACLTFYEAVQRNIQ
+221 CACLTFYETVQKQIQ
-236 SQHHQQQQQQQQH
+236 LQDQQQH
-249 DQELQ
+249 QEHQSLQ
-254 QLQQT
+254 YQET
-259 QPQNHEDLLY
+259 TLY

-275 LISRLDYREVFRNC
+275 LISRFDYREVFRNC
-289 LSIIYAVHVDNLRY
+289 LSIFYAVHVDNLRY

-313 TAVKVPLYGGPS
+313 TSVRVPLYGGQS
-325 VRFSLSAGDCLS
+325 IRFSLSAGDSLA
-337 LQPPKTVTIPVTGTT
+337 LQPPKTDIIPVTLTT
-352 VYRLLEHL
+352 VYRLIEHL

-463 QLEEPYNSQL
+463 HLEEPYNSQL
-473 ITLLLHITRP
+473 VSLLIHITKP
-483 QIIHADDAFNKSS
+483 QIIHADDAFAKPN
-496 HVQPSSPDIMDK
+496 HAQPSSPDIMDK

-519 QILQGYRSCLT
+519 QILQGYRSCLS
-530 VVRIHPRSLISF
+530 VIRIHPKSLISF

-576 LPYRECDLFDDLHA
+576 LPYRDCDLFDELHA
-590 TLHERLQEERNDII
+590 TLHERLQEEKNDIN

-617 WEHEN
+617 WDHEN
-622 PFSRPANQKALKP
+622 PDSRPPVQKALKP
-635 SEENATRAVTKPFP
+635 TEDNATKIVTKPFP
-649 ILDREKI
+649 MLDGEKI
-656 ASTIAKEDR
+656 AHILAREASR
-665 KNSQTL
+665 KNSETL
-671 SEKSKSVAP
+671 PEKTKLVPSGSSSSSKEP
-680 SLGLQSSYHYGQ
+680 SQPQNGT
-692 EASDS
+692 EALEFETPSPKCR
-697 SYDQFVPMGI
+697 FVPMGLS
-707 TAEQVKSEFNANEFV
+707 AEQVKSEFNANEFV

-752 AVLKALKNKSNRL
+752 AVLKALKNKANRL

-798 QHETHIDLN
+798 QHESHIDLN

-835 IQDHPVWSNQ
+835 IQDHPVWSSQ

-864 EPGMVQNAHQSNN
+864 EPSSHN
-877 DIDLPNGENSN
+877 DRASSVDRDTL
-888 NELKSS
+888 NETACTIEKKSS
-894 PSSSSSLNK
+894 ISSTSTLNK
-903 TIINNSTQDICSDS
+903 TTINNWVTEDFSPSDS
-917 GLEVASKQ
+917 GLEVASIQ
-925 LQLLNKLKEE
+925 LQWINSLSDEKRRE
-935 NRKDYVEK
+935 YVDK

-965 MKVPLDIATR
+965 MKVPLDIAIQCA
-975 STKNSNSN
+975 KNPANSN
-983 SNDPH
+983 NDAQAPV
-988 MPPLGGNSS
+988 GGNSS

-1006 RNSNSDEESGFEDEA
+1006 RNSNSDEESGFEDEGNA
-1021 HVTNFS
+1021 NNFN
-1027 NSEIAA
+1027 NSEVAA
-1033 GVVKFVTRF
+1033 SVVKFVTRF

-1057 KALHTMVPQVVA
+1057 KALHTMIPQVVA

-1094 NPDMIEGEEIL
+1094 NPDLIEGEEVL

-1121 NVKDESIGAQ
+1121 NVKDESIGAH
-1131 IGGPVYLPAEG
+1131 IGGPVFLPAEG
-1142 GIFVTNYRVIFKGR
+1142 GIFVTNYRIIFKGR

-1182 TVHAVPAV
+1182 SVHAVPAV

-1221 DGFRKHVIRQR
+1221 DSFRKHVIRQR

-1246 LVIPNKSIL
+1246 LVVPNKSII

-1268 KGFAKRTF
+1268 KGLAKRTF
-1276 MRTAQKAGLKKK
+1276 MKTAQKAGLKKK

-1303 AKDSRTLA
+1303 SKDSRTLA

-1335 ESTTSSDSQHRTS
+1335 ESTSSDHSQHQN
-1348 LTHLTSTMPRSTSNS
+1348 LITSTMPRSPLGSSTS
-1363 SNSVITATPHIKI
+1363 VVTASPQFRI
-1376 NQTSTNTLAKM
+1376 NQSCANTLAKM
-1387 AQMNYVK
+1387 TQMNYVK

-1399 NLGSITSSTQSSSNS
+1399 NLGNIQSSSASSGIS
-1414 SNMALSNFFQGSS
+1414 SNMALSNFFQSS
-1427 NKHQRTYSNTNNS
+1427 STKHQKTYSNNVNS
-1440 VDQCFITSVNLNYS
+1440 TDQCYITSVNLNYS
-1454 VTRSYPGLVVVPS
+1454 VTRSYPGLVVLPS
-1467 SLSDDCIVR
+1467 SVSDECIVR
-1476 ISRFYKSGRF
+1476 MARFYKSSRF
-1486 PAVVWRHARTKALL
+1486 PAVVWRHARNKALL
-1500 LRSSGFQ
+1500 LRASGFQ
-1507 GKGVIDAFKKT
+1507 GKGIFDAFKKT
-1518 GQILYIM
+1518 DQVLYIM

-1534 KPELYRSCEF
+1534 KPEMHRSCEF
-1544 IPLELHEVRQVKN
+1544 IPLDLHEVRQVKN

-1570 PLPPHESESSLAKT
+1570 PLPPHESEASLAKT

-1599 CANNIVDLI
+1599 CANNIVKLI
-1608 DSQGKH
+1608 DSEGKS

-1688 HQIHSQF
+1688 HQIHRQF
-1695 PLSFEFNQYYLKF
+1695 PLSFEFNQFYLKF

-1742 AQTISS
+1742 ALSLNS
-1748 FGTKSN
+1748 YGPKSN
-1754 YVSSSGASSGS
+1754 YGSSSGVSSGS
-1765 NNSSSNVNLNAIGRH
+1765 NNSASNVNINAVGRH
-1780 SRQGSEV
+1780 SRQSSEITEV
-1787 SDISLASSNQ
+1787 NLMPANAASHPDGTPNSAKSTANSQSSNG
-1797 NSNHH
+1797 SN
-1802 QETSTAKLTPT
+1802 
-1813 GQSSG
+1813 
-1818 SSNSK
+1818 NK
-1823 TLTPTPINTIGT
+1823 TLTSSTPINTIGT

-1863 PSKNIVL
+1863 PTKNVVL
-1870 RPSSNM
+1870 KPSSNIAI
-1876 TMFKLWDYYTSEDL
+1876 FRLWDYYTSEDL
-1890 IHGPSYDTEVFNMN
+1890 IHGPSYDTEVFSMA

-1924 LVVTNYDCIHLTQPD
+1924 LVATNYDNIHLTQLD
-1939 GLTHSMGELKSIE
+1939 GLTQSMCEIKNIE
-1952 HEYNLNP
+1952 NEYNLNP
-1959 SQWSNLWS
+1959 SQWSYLWS

-1973 PVD
+1973 FVD

>member
-1 MKLTVIYNN
+1 M
-10 NVVQLDVYEDME
+10 
-22 LENLITYSES
+22 
-32 EMENSFDQCQLMH
+32 
-45 NNKPLVGAKR
+45 
-55 TLKELGILDSDI
+55 
-67 IMIVDRAQVQQSQ
+67 
-80 SRPQAQSRQST
+80 
-91 ADVNL
+91 
-96 SALTDGITSNT
+96 
-107 FNQVN
+107 N
-112 VDDKLSMTETSSTNI
+112 VDDRIGVVDSKPTVT
-127 LLDKTSQ
+127 
-134 QWSPATRLVD
+134 TRLVD
-144 YVAIVGF
+144 YVAVVGF

-164 LQRFPE
+164 LQRFPQ
-170 KDWPDTRFIE
+170 KDWPDTSFIE

-188 LGWELTT
+188 LGWELTAA
-195 TPNQSHKYVPKFFQ
+195 PEQSRKHVPKFFQ

-221 CACLTFYEAVQRNIQ
+221 CACLTFYEAVQKQ
-236 SQHHQQQQQQQQH
+236 TQQKQH
-249 DQELQ
+249 QEQ
-254 QLQQT
+254 QLQQY
-259 QPQNHEDLLY
+259 QDILY

-275 LISRLDYREVFRNC
+275 LISRLDYREVFKNC
-289 LSIIYAVHVDNLRY
+289 LSIFYSVHVDNLDFQ
-303 SLETLIGNLL
+303 LETLIGKLL
-313 TAVKVPLYGGPS
+313 ATIKVPSYGGPLI
-325 VRFSLSAGDCLS
+325 RFSLSAGDCLA
-337 LQPPKTVTIPVTGTT
+337 LQPPQTDTIPVTFNT
-352 VYRLLEHL
+352 VYRLIEHL

-448 IDGGSVKIPD
+448 IDGGSVKVPD

-473 ITLLLHITRP
+473 ITLLIHITRP
-483 QIIHADDAFNKSS
+483 QIIHADDAFTKSS
-496 HVQPSSPDIMDK
+496 HAQPSSPDIMDK

-530 VVRIHPRSLISF
+530 VIRIHPKPLISF

-576 LPYRECDLFDDLHA
+576 LPYRDSDLFDELHA
-590 TLHERLQEERNDII
+590 TLHERLQEERGDID

-622 PFSRPANQKALKP
+622 PASRPPTQKALRP
-635 SEENATRAVTKPFP
+635 TEENATKTVTRPFP
-649 ILDREKI
+649 KLDEDKILSIISSE
-656 ASTIAKEDR
+656 TR
-665 KNSQTL
+665 KNSETL
-671 SEKSKSVAP
+671 SEKSRLNSVTH
-680 SLGLQSSYHYGQ
+680 SLQNGA
-692 EASDS
+692 EDS
-697 SYDQFVPMGI
+697 SPSAIHLHKFQNVPMGLS
-707 TAEQVKSEFNANEFV
+707 AEQVKSQFDANEFV

-752 AVLKALKNKSNRL
+752 AVLKALKNKANRL
-765 ALIDELACHL
+765 ALIEELACHL

-798 QHETHIDLN
+798 QHESHIDLN

-850 SFYLDVEKD
+850 SFYQDVEKD

-864 EPGMVQNAHQSNN
+864 DTNLRTSSVDRETKQ
-877 DIDLPNGENSN
+877 NSN
-888 NELKSS
+888 ADLRSVI
-894 PSSSSSLNK
+894 SSSNTLNK
-903 TIINNSTQDICSDS
+903 AVVNSIYDNTCSDS
-917 GLEVASKQ
+917 GLEIASRQ
-925 LQLLNKLKEE
+925 LQLLNRLSQDSRKELTD
-935 NRKDYVEK
+935 RC
-943 WSKDEESTVYSQAVH
+943 SKDEESTVYSQAVH

-965 MKVPLDIATR
+965 MKVPLDITSR
-975 STKNSNSN
+975 NPKTVSNS
-983 SNDPH
+983 DPQA
-988 MPPLGGNSS
+988 LVGGNSS

-1021 HVTNFS
+1021 NTASFT
-1027 NSEIAA
+1027 NSEVAA

-1057 KALHTMVPQVVA
+1057 KALHTMIPQVVA

-1081 SKRLPPVMKPKIT
+1081 SKRLPPVTKPKIT
-1094 NPDMIEGEEIL
+1094 APDMIEGEEIL

-1121 NVKDESIGAQ
+1121 NVKDESMGAH
-1131 IGGPVYLPAEG
+1131 IGGPVFLPAEG

-1221 DGFRKHVIRQR
+1221 DCFRKHVIRQR

-1246 LVIPNKSIL
+1246 LLIPNKSML
-1255 LMQKTKNPKSATL
+1255 LMHKTKNPKSATL

-1276 MRTAQKAGLKKK
+1276 MKTAQKAGLKKK
-1288 DPNKNRYIFEGFSGN
+1288 DPNKNRYIFEGFSGS
-1303 AKDSRTLA
+1303 KDSRTLA
-1311 VGSTASSSSISD
+1311 IGSTTSSSSISD
-1323 HLRSNEQADSLN
+1323 NHRSTEPVESLN
-1335 ESTTSSDSQHRTS
+1335 ESTTSSDQSQHQN
-1348 LTHLTSTMPRSTSNS
+1348 LHLTSTLPRSTLGS
-1363 SNSVITATPHIKI
+1363 SSSVVSASPHIKM
-1376 NQTSTNTLAKM
+1376 NQTSANTLMKM
-1387 AQMNYVK
+1387 GQMSYVK

-1399 NLGSITSSTQSSSNS
+1399 NLGSISNFTSNSGGS
-1414 SNMALSNFFQGSS
+1414 SNMGLANFFQGSS
-1427 NKHQRTYSNTNNS
+1427 TKHQRTNSSSNNNI
-1440 VDQCFITSVNLNYS
+1440 DQCHITTMNLNYS

-1467 SLSDDCIVR
+1467 FISDECITR

-1507 GKGVIDAFKKT
+1507 GKGVFDAFERT
-1518 GQILYIM
+1518 NQTLYVM
-1525 TEKALIKSI
+1525 TEKALIKNI
-1534 KPELYRSCEF
+1534 KPEIHRACEF
-1544 IPLELHEVRQVKN
+1544 VPLELHEVRQVKN

-1570 PLPPHESESSLAKT
+1570 PLPPQESESSLIKT
-1584 IESLEWFVQ
+1584 IENLEWFVQ

-1599 CANNIVDLI
+1599 CANSIVDLM
-1608 DSQGKH
+1608 DNQGKS

-1625 TPQITSIAQLCL
+1625 TPQITSVAQLCL

-1646 FRVLIEKEWLAFG
+1646 FRLLIEKEWLAFG

-1688 HQIHSQF
+1688 HQIHRQN

-1722 LDCEAERSECGWLNE
+1722 LDCEAERAECGWLNE
-1737 EIVSP
+1737 DIAPSDGSL
-1742 AQTISS
+1742 SS
-1748 FGTKSN
+1748 LGLKSS
-1754 YVSSSGASSGS
+1754 YGSSSGASSGS
-1765 NNSSSNVNLNAIGRH
+1765 NNSASNMNLNAIGRH

-1787 SDISLASSNQ
+1787 SEISQIPHIA
-1797 NSNHH
+1797 SNHLDSPTK
-1802 QETSTAKLTPT
+1802 TSTKS
-1813 GQSSG
+1813 QSASA
-1818 SSNSK
+1818 NNNK
-1823 TLTPTPINTIGT
+1823 TLTQTPINTIGV

-1842 RLWNQSPIFFNYYY
+1842 KLWNQSPIFFNYYY

-1863 PSKNIVL
+1863 PAKNVVL
-1870 RPSSNM
+1870 KPSSNIA
-1876 TMFKLWDYYTSEDL
+1876 MFKLWDYYISEDL
-1890 IHGPSYDTEVFNMN
+1890 LHGPSYDTEVYNMT
-1904 RQHQEELQAST
+1904 RQHQEELQASI

-1924 LVVTNYDCIHLTQPD
+1924 LVMTNYDCVHLTQPD
-1939 GLTHSMGELKSIE
+1939 GLTHSMGDLKSIE
-1952 HEYNLNP
+1952 HEYNLN
-1959 SQWSNLWS
+1959 SSSWSELWS